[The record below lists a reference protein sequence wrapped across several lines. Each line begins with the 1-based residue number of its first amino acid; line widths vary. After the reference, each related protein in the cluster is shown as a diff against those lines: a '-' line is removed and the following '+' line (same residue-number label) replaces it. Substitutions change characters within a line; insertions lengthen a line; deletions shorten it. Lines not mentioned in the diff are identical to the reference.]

1 MLRIVDYR
9 GKWAVL
15 VHQDGQRFRRS
26 LGLAATEANYP
37 AAQRQAADLERALA
51 AGVGDIVGDIVAAY
65 LKDTKAITKT
75 YMEWMWGVLA
85 PHCSGLRVDQIDRN
99 WCRDYAIKRGKAP
112 ATIRKEIGLLSA
124 AFSWAG
130 KTGHVIE
137 LPGAPPPRDRHL
149 TKTEFYMLVDAA
161 APHPHL
167 QVFLHLALATGA
179 RKEAILQLTW
189 DQVHWDRGTIWLGSK
204 PGGKA
209 RAVVPMTESLRKVL
223 RATQQ
228 AQEAAGFTCRQVVQY
243 AGEPL
248 KDIKKAFATAVKR
261 AGLKDVTPHDLRHT
275 AAVWMAEADIPMT
288 QIAQFLGH
296 SSSAVTEKFYA
307 RFSPS
312 FLRNA
317 ARALEI

>member
-15 VHQDGQRFRRS
+15 VHQHGQRFRRS

-51 AGVGDIVGDIVAAY
+51 AGVGDIVGDVVTAY
-65 LKDTKAITKT
+65 LADTQAITKT
-75 YMEWMWGVLA
+75 YMTWMWGVLA
-85 PHCSGLRVDQIDRN
+85 PHCAGLRVDQIDRT
-99 WCRDYAIKRGKAP
+99 WCRAYAKIRGKAP

-124 AFSWAG
+124 AFTWAG

-149 TKTEFYMLVDAA
+149 TKTEFYMLLDAA
-161 APHPHL
+161 APQPHL
-167 QVFLHLALATGA
+167 QVFLHLAIATGA
-179 RKEAILQLTW
+179 RKEAILQLAW
-189 DQVHWDRGTIWLGSK
+189 DQVHWDRGTIWMGSK

-209 RAVVPMTESLRKVL
+209 RAVVPMTESLRVVL

-228 AQEAAGFTCRQVVQY
+228 AQETAGFTCRQVIQY
-243 AGEPL
+243 AGEPVG
-248 KDIKKAFATAVKR
+248 DIKKAFATAVR
-261 AGLKDVTPHDLRHT
+261 NAGLQDVTPHDLRHT
-275 AAVWMAEADIPMT
+275 AAVWMAEADIPMP

-296 SSSAVTEKFYA
+296 SSSAITEKVYA

-317 ARALEI
+317 ARALEV